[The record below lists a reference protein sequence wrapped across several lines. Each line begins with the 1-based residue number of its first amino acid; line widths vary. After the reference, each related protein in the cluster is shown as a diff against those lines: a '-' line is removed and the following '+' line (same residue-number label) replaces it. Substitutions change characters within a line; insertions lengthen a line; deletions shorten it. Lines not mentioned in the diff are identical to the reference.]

1 MRYQNPELGD
11 LLAAEYVLGTLK
23 GPARRR
29 FESLL
34 LEYPGL
40 RCRVHEWDLRLNR
53 LAQSAPPVD
62 PPAADFEALQQRLF
76 PEPPRP
82 RWYERLN
89 LWRGLAL
96 GSSVLASVLA
106 VVLLANLHLQ
116 EPGYVLM
123 LSSTQTHQPAWLI
136 NASHNM
142 DQLYVQSLKVLDMP
156 KNVRCMLW
164 LRPDGSDQFY
174 PLGVLPDKGDEV
186 MLDVARDKR
195 PMMPG
200 QLLVTMEDVS
210 GAMPEKPST
219 PPMYEGKWMP
229 LKV

>member
-1 MRYQNPELGD
+1 MGFTPQP
-11 LLAAEYVLGTLK
+11 
-23 GPARRR
+23 
-29 FESLL
+29 
-34 LEYPGL
+34 PGSI
-40 RCRVHEWDLRLNR
+40 R
-53 LAQSAPPVD
+53 SPVD

-174 PLGVLPDKGDEV
+174 PLGVLPDKGDEM

-210 GAMPEKPST
+210 GAMPETEYAPDVRGQVDAAQGVIARSRSLNG
-219 PPMYEGKWMP
+219 PAWVGQRPVFRLDGLM
-229 LKV
+229 LR